1 MGCDLCVYVPAKEDH
16 DCAMSYSTFDN
27 IRVCIAAL
35 YLREKGYDIESAMF
49 SVLQYGKICDLLREQ
64 YEKYIEGDEF
74 AGYLLDWFKHSDCD
88 GSYWWIECEN
98 IAKVL
103 TYYVDKMPDT
113 YYKGFV
119 EALIDTFTYAAHV
132 EGVVE
137 VC

>member
-16 DCAMSYSTFDN
+16 DCAMSYSTFDA
-27 IRVCIAAL
+27 IRVYIAGL
-35 YLREKGYDIESAMF
+35 YLREKGYDIESDMF
-49 SVLQYGKICDLLREQ
+49 SVLSYGKVYDLLREQ

-74 AGYLLDWFKHSDCD
+74 AGILLNWFKHSDCE
-88 GSYWWIECEN
+88 GSYWWDECEN

-103 TYYVDKMPDT
+103 TYYVDKISDE
-113 YYKGFV
+113 YFKGFV